1 MPTRQRSNFN
11 PLVTPTDVI
20 PSRPDFEV
28 VCAFN
33 AAVAKY
39 NGETLILMRVAERPK
54 CENAYTVKSPH
65 LIEKNGKYELEIK
78 TFDKVKD
85 SEKYDFSDPRK
96 FFLNADREIAYL
108 TSISHLRLARSKD
121 GVNFTVDP
129 KPFIKP
135 ETKYE
140 AFGTEDAR
148 ITKINN
154 KYYINYTA
162 VSSKG
167 ISTALAVTED
177 FITVKRIGIA
187 FEPDNR
193 DVCFLP
199 EKVNGMYIALTRP
212 APKQFGKA
220 EIWMAES
227 PDLLHWGNH
236 KHLLGVSGDAWDSL
250 KLGGGAQVL
259 KTSKGWLEIYHGV
272 DKDNRYCLGALLLDI
287 NDPEKILA
295 RSKTPLL
302 EPEADYELKGFFKNV
317 VFSCGALIE
326 DNILKVYYGGAD
338 RVMALAEMSMNELW
352 NHLEL

>member
-1 MPTRQRSNFN
+1 MKRSLKN
-11 PLVTPTDVI
+11 PLITPADI
-20 PSRPDFEV
+20 LPSRPDFEV

-33 AAVAKY
+33 AGITKFK
-39 NGETLILMRVAERPK
+39 NETLMLIRVAERPK
-54 CENAYTVKSPH
+54 CESKNIVKSPH
-65 LIEKNGKYELEIK
+65 LIEVDGEWKMTIK
-78 TFDKVKD
+78 TFDKEKD
-85 SEKYDFSDPRK
+85 SNKYDFSDPRK
-96 FFLNADREIAYL
+96 FFLNSDREIAYL

-121 GVNFTVDP
+121 GENFIAED

-148 ITKINN
+148 ITLIEG

-177 FITVKRIGIA
+177 FITLKRIGIA

-193 DVCFLP
+193 DVCFFP
-199 EKVNGMYIALTRP
+199 EKINGMYLALTRP

-220 EIWMAES
+220 EIWLAES

-236 KHLLGVSGDAWDSL
+236 KHLLGVSGKHWDSL

-259 KTSKGWLEIYHGV
+259 KTDKGWLEIYHGV
-272 DKDNRYCLGALLLDI
+272 DSGNRYCLGALLLDFD
-287 NDPEKILA
+287 DPMKIIA
-295 RSKTPLL
+295 KSTTPLL
-302 EPEADYELKGFFKNV
+302 EPEADYEKVGFFNNV
-317 VFSCGALIE
+317 VFSSGALIE
-326 DNILKVYYGGAD
+326 NDILKVYYGGAD
-338 RVMALAEMSMNELW
+338 RVMALAELSLNELW
-352 NHLEL
+352 KHLSV

>member
-1 MPTRQRSNFN
+1 MKRCKNN
-11 PLVTPTDVI
+11 PLITPEDII
-20 PSRPDFEV
+20 PSIEGFEV

-39 NGETLILMRVAERPK
+39 KDETLLLMRVAERPK
-54 CENAYTVKSPH
+54 CETPTTVKSPH
-65 LIEKNGKYELEIK
+65 LVEKNGKWELDVK
-78 TFDKVKD
+78 VFDKIKD
-85 SEKYDFSDPRK
+85 GDKYDFSDPRK
-96 FFLNADREIAYL
+96 FFLNKDREIAFL

-121 GVNFTVDP
+121 GINFTVEP

-148 ITKINN
+148 ITVIDN

-177 FITVKRIGIA
+177 FKTVNRIGIA

-193 DVCFLP
+193 DVCFFP
-199 EKVNGMYIALTRP
+199 ERINGLYYALTRP

-220 EIWMAES
+220 EIWLAES
-227 PDLLHWGNH
+227 PNLLHWGNH
-236 KHLLGVSGDAWDSL
+236 KHLMGVSGTSWDSL
-250 KLGGGAQVL
+250 KLGGGAQIL
-259 KTSKGWLEIYHGV
+259 KTNKGWLQIYHGV
-272 DKDNRYCLGALLLDI
+272 DKTNRYCLGALLLDI
-287 NDPEKILA
+287 NNPETILA
-295 RSKTPLL
+295 RSSEPLL
-302 EPEADYELKGFFKNV
+302 EPQEEYELKGFFKNV

-326 DNILKVYYGGAD
+326 NDILKVYYGAAD
-338 RVMALAEMSMNELW
+338 RVMALAEISMNNLW
-352 NHLEL
+352 KHLKI